1 VEPFNISRLGFMEAR
16 MTDDKDTK
24 MFEFYKLA
32 SVAYTRAADA
42 FEEATKA
49 YRAAVMAY
57 DIASGDN
64 ESSQF
69 DQPEIDPK

>member
-1 VEPFNISRLGFMEAR
+1 
-16 MTDDKDTK
+16 MTDDDASK
-24 MFEFYKLA
+24 MFDFYRLA
-32 SVAYTRAADA
+32 AVAYTRAADA

-69 DQPEIDPK
+69 DPPETDQGQ

>member
-1 VEPFNISRLGFMEAR
+1 
-16 MTDDKDTK
+16 MTDDNDTK
-24 MFEFYKLA
+24 MFDFYRLA
-32 SVAYTRAADA
+32 AVAYTRAADA

-64 ESSQF
+64 EMSQF
-69 DQPEIDPK
+69 DPPETEQGQ

>member
-1 VEPFNISRLGFMEAR
+1 MSEGK
-16 MTDDKDTK
+16 DKE
-24 MFEFYKLA
+24 MFECYERA

-57 DIASGDN
+57 DIATGDN

-69 DQPEIDPK
+69 DPPEINPK

>member
-1 VEPFNISRLGFMEAR
+1 
-16 MTDDKDTK
+16 MTDDNDTK
-24 MFEFYKLA
+24 MFEFYRLA

-57 DIASGDN
+57 DIATGDN

-69 DQPEIDPK
+69 DPPETEQGQ